1 MNGTV
6 LAFRL
11 ARRELRGGTRGF
23 RVFIACLALGVGA
36 IAGVGTLSHSVVA
49 GLQGDGRVILGGD
62 VDLRLHNRSPTTAH
76 EAYLRDNSA
85 ALSKI
90 VAMRAMARPQPAN
103 GRRSLV
109 ELKAV
114 DALYPMVGGL
124 VLDPPLALDT
134 AFRREDGTW
143 GAVADA
149 HLLRRLGIGLGGRVR
164 VGEATF
170 QVRAAIVKEP
180 DRVSS
185 VFSLGPRLMIGA
197 AALPGTQLLRPGSNF
212 HHHTRLMLS
221 PGTEAKS
228 WIEDLKRAFPK
239 AGWRIHGVD
248 EAAPGVRRF
257 IERMTLFL
265 SFVGLT
271 ALLVGGIGVS
281 TAVRAY
287 LDGKTDTIAT
297 MKCLG
302 APAALVFHTY
312 LLQVMALALAGIVIG
327 LVLGVAVPGAGL
339 AAAEAWL
346 PVTPRIGVY
355 PEPLAVGALF
365 GALTALVF
373 ALWPLARAR
382 GIPAAS
388 LFRDRVAPA
397 RSPPRG
403 IYLLGV
409 VVGVLALATLTVVTT
424 SDRGFAYWFVGG
436 TLATLAALRAG
447 AGGLMVATRRAP
459 GLPGAEWR
467 LAVSNIHRPGTAT
480 PSVVLSLGL
489 GISVLVTVALVE
501 GNLNRQIG
509 ERIPEQAPAFFF
521 IDIQPYQVDAFD
533 AAVTAVEGTH
543 GLRRVPSL
551 RGRIVGI
558 AGVPVE
564 KAKIAAGSE
573 WAVRG
578 DRALT
583 YAAEKPRD
591 TRVTAGEWWPADYRG
606 PPLISLD
613 ASLAKGFG
621 IDVGDTLTL
630 NILGREVTATI
641 ASTREIDWRSLRFDF
656 AIIFAPGTLEG
667 APHSYLAAVR
677 APPAT
682 EDAVEA
688 AVSDRFSNI
697 SAVRVR
703 EALVAASRILAGI
716 GIAVRA
722 VAAIAI
728 TAGALVLA
736 GAVAA
741 GRQQRIYDAVVFKV
755 LGATRAM
762 VLKTYA
768 MEYGII
774 GLATGTIAAA
784 IGTLTAWAVVVF
796 LLDTEWVF
804 LAPTVAATVLGCVV
818 LTVITGFTGTWRAL
832 GQKSA
837 PYLRDE

>member
-1 MNGTV
+1 MNGFA
-6 LAFRL
+6 LALRL

-36 IAGVGTLSHSVVA
+36 IAGVGTLSEAVVA
-49 GLQGDGRVILGGD
+49 GLRADGRAILGGD
-62 VDLRLHNRSPTTAH
+62 VELRLHNRSPSPDHKT
-76 EAYLRDNSA
+76 YLRENAA
-85 ALSKI
+85 ALSEA
-90 VAMRAMARPQPAN
+90 VSMRAMARPEPAN

-124 VLDPPLALDT
+124 VLDPPLALGE
-134 AFRREDGTW
+134 ALALKRGAW

-149 HLLRRLGIGLGGRVR
+149 HLLRRLGIGLGEHVR

-170 QVRAAIVKEP
+170 QVRATIVKEP
-180 DRVSS
+180 DRVAS
-185 VFSLGPRLMIGA
+185 VFSLGPRFMIGT
-197 AALPGTQLLRPGSNF
+197 AALTETRLLRPGSNF
-212 HHHTRLMLS
+212 HHHTRLMLP
-221 PGTEAKS
+221 PGAEPKT
-228 WIEDLKRAFPK
+228 WIEDLKQAFPK

-248 EAAPGVRRF
+248 EAAPGVSRF

-281 TAVRAY
+281 NAVRAY
-287 LDGKTDTIAT
+287 LDGKTATIAT

-302 APAALVFHTY
+302 APAVLVFRTY
-312 LLQVMALALAGIVIG
+312 LLQVMVLALAGI
-327 LVLGVAVPGAGL
+327 GAGL
-339 AAAEAWL
+339 ILGAAVPAAGLWAAAAWL

-365 GALTALVF
+365 GVLTALVF
-373 ALWPLARAR
+373 ALWPLARAH

-397 RSPPRG
+397 SGRPRG
-403 IYLLGV
+403 LYLLAV
-409 VVGVLALATLTVVTT
+409 VVGVLALAALTVVTA
-424 SDRGFAYWFVGG
+424 SDQGFAYWFVGG
-436 TLATLAALRAG
+436 ALVTLAALRAG
-447 AGGLMVATRRAP
+447 AGGLMAAARRVG

-467 LAVSNIHRPGTAT
+467 LAVANIHRPGAT
-480 PSVVLSLGL
+480 TPGVVVSLGL
-489 GISVLVTVALVE
+489 GISVLVAIALIE
-501 GNLNRQIG
+501 GNLNRQID
-509 ERIPEQAPAFFF
+509 ERIPEEAPAFFF
-521 IDIQPYQVDAFD
+521 IDIQPDQVDAFD
-533 AAVTAVEGTH
+533 AAVAGIKGTH
-543 GLRRVPSL
+543 GFRRVPSL
-551 RGRIVGI
+551 RGRIVEI

-564 KAKIAAGSE
+564 MAKIAAGSE

-591 TRVTAGEWWPADYRG
+591 TRVTAGKWWPADYRG

-613 ASLAKGFG
+613 AGLAKGFG
-621 IDVGDTLTL
+621 VAVGDSLTL
-630 NILGREVTATI
+630 NIMGREVTAAI
-641 ASTREIDWRSLRFDF
+641 GSTREIDWRSLRFDF

-667 APHSYLAAVR
+667 APHTYLAAVR
-677 APPAT
+677 APPAA

-697 SAVRVR
+697 SAIRVR
-703 EALVAASRILAGI
+703 EALESASRILAGI

-728 TAGALVLA
+728 AAGALVLA

-741 GRQQRIYDAVVFKV
+741 GRQRRIYDAVVFKV
-755 LGATRAM
+755 LGATRAT
-762 VLKTYA
+762 VLKAYA
-768 MEYGII
+768 MEYGIL
-774 GLATGTIAAA
+774 GLATGIIAAA
-784 IGTLTAWAVVVF
+784 VGAATAWAVVVF
-796 LLDTEWVF
+796 LLDAEWVF

-818 LTVITGFTGTWRAL
+818 LTVIAGFAGTWRAL
-832 GQKSA
+832 GQKAA
-837 PYLRDE
+837 PYLRNE

>member
-1 MNGTV
+1 MNGFA
-6 LAFRL
+6 LALRL

-36 IAGVGTLSHSVVA
+36 IAGVGTLSEAVVA
-49 GLQGDGRVILGGD
+49 GLSADGRAILGGD
-62 VDLRLHNRSPTTAH
+62 IGLRLHNRSPSADHT
-76 EAYLRDNSA
+76 AYLRANSA
-85 ALSKI
+85 ALSET
-90 VAMRAMARPQPAN
+90 VSMRAMARPQPAN
-103 GRRSLV
+103 GRHTLV

-114 DALYPMVGGL
+114 DALYPMVGNL
-124 VLDPPLALDT
+124 VLDPPLALGE
-134 AFRREDGTW
+134 AFRVEDGSW

-149 HLLRRLGIGLGGRVR
+149 HLQRRLGIGLGGRVR

-170 QVRAAIVKEP
+170 QVRAIIVKEP
-180 DRVSS
+180 DRVAS
-185 VFSLGPRLMIGA
+185 VFSLGPRFMIGNS
-197 AALPGTQLLRPGSNF
+197 ALAETRLVRPGSTF
-212 HHHTRLMLS
+212 HHHTRLMLA
-221 PGTEAKS
+221 PGAPAKA

-248 EAAPGVRRF
+248 EAAPGVSRF

-281 TAVRAY
+281 NAVRAY
-287 LDGKTDTIAT
+287 LDGKTATIAT

-302 APAALVFHTY
+302 VPSALVFRTY
-312 LLQVMALALAGIVIG
+312 LLQVMVLAVAGVGAG
-327 LVLGVAVPGAGL
+327 LVLGAAVPAAGL
-339 AAAEAWL
+339 WAAAAWL
-346 PVTPRIGVY
+346 RVTPRIDVY

-365 GALTALVF
+365 GVLTALVF
-373 ALWPLARAR
+373 ALWPLARAH

-397 RSPPRG
+397 GGRPRG
-403 IYLLGV
+403 LYLLAV
-409 VVGVLALATLTVVTT
+409 VVGILALAALTVVTA

-436 TLATLAALRAG
+436 ALATLAALRAG
-447 AGGLMVATRRAP
+447 ASGLMAAARRVS

-467 LAVSNIHRPGTAT
+467 LAVANIHRPGAT
-480 PSVVLSLGL
+480 TPGVVVSLGL
-489 GISVLVTVALVE
+489 GISVLVAVALIE
-501 GNLNRQIG
+501 GNLNQLIG
-509 ERIPEQAPAFFF
+509 ERVPEQAPAFFF
-521 IDIQPYQVDAFD
+521 IDIQPDQVDAFD
-533 AAVTAVEGTH
+533 AAVTGIEGTH

-551 RGRIVGI
+551 RGRIVEI
-558 AGVPVE
+558 AGVAME

-591 TRVTAGEWWPADYRG
+591 TRVAAGKWWPADYRG
-606 PPLISLD
+606 PPLLSLD
-613 ASLAKGFG
+613 VGLAEGFG
-621 IDVGDTLTL
+621 VAVGDTLTL
-630 NILGREVTATI
+630 NIMGREVTATI

-667 APHSYLAAVR
+667 APHTHLAAVR
-677 APPAT
+677 APPAA

-697 SAVRVR
+697 SAIRVR
-703 EALVAASRILAGI
+703 EALESASRILAGI

-728 TAGALVLA
+728 AAGALVLA

-741 GRQQRIYDAVVFKV
+741 GRQRRIYDAVVFKV
-755 LGATRAM
+755 LGATRGTI
-762 VLKTYA
+762 LKTYA
-768 MEYGII
+768 MEYGIL
-774 GLATGTIAAA
+774 GLATGIIAAA
-784 IGTLTAWAVVVF
+784 VGTATAWAVVVF
-796 LLDTEWVF
+796 LLDAEWVF
-804 LAPTVAATVLGCVV
+804 LAPTVTATVVGCVV
-818 LTVITGFTGTWRAL
+818 LTVIAGFAGTWRAL

-837 PYLRDE
+837 PYLRNE